1 LLCLRASASAKS
13 VPLRCVCAGGIA
25 GISSPATSTRRS
37 SARQVRFR
45 FQCDL
50 HLLTSRCQY
59 TRFKLL
65 AQFVMVFYLVRS
77 LLLKV
82 HSDR

>member
-45 FQCDL
+45 FRFRFQFQCDL
-50 HLLTSRCQY
+50 HLLTSRCQIR
-59 TRFKLL
+59 T
-65 AQFVMVFYLVRS
+65 
-77 LLLKV
+77 
-82 HSDR
+82 